1 MLTKFALALALML
14 VPGVAAAQQNAHDAH
29 SAHAA
34 ARKEHANFAQ
44 QLIAAKADLKLTA
57 EQVQKLE
64 AISARMDE
72 MHKKME
78 KQPAKADAHAAHM
91 ASPGVQNLHNELM
104 KVFTEEQL
112 VKVHALMKTHMEKE
126 GQGKSDAKAHQ
137 H

>member
-1 MLTKFALALALML
+1 MLKKFVIALALVLL
-14 VPGVAAAQQNAHDAH
+14 PGVAAAQQHAHDAH

-64 AISARMDE
+64 AISVKVDE

-78 KQPAKADAHAAHM
+78 KEQVKADAHASHM
-91 ASPGVQNLHNELM
+91 ASPEVQNLHNELM

-112 VKVHALMKTHMEKE
+112 VKVHALMKADMEKE
-126 GQGKSDAKAHQ
+126 GHGKADAKAHQ